1 MTSTWVF
8 GFLCDI
14 HHAENLG
21 TIIGLKPV
29 GVRVWVSLDL
39 HIESWDK
46 CPKYFILISTAEST
60 SLNSQLTEILQ
71 HTELANTRAREC
83 IVKIVA
89 PDMACLDLS
98 YQRYLCLSG
107 QLFWGWSNSYGG
119 ITSFIV
125 GRPLFSAEPS
135 TPILLPSHQSTQPST
150 DINRRISSHHL
161 GRLFIRML

>member
-21 TIIGLKPV
+21 TIIGLKSV

-60 SLNSQLTEILQ
+60 SLNSRLTEILQ

-83 IVKIVA
+83 LVKIVA

-98 YQRYLCLSG
+98 NQGTFALVVNYVGLILIVMGALLHLSLG
-107 QLFWGWSNSYGG
+107 APFS
-119 ITSFIV
+119 
-125 GRPLFSAEPS
+125 PLAIHSL
-135 TPILLPSHQSTQPST
+135 LLPSHQSTQPST